1 MGRRPTNELEAERSA
16 GTEQEEH
23 AEARSQGNQA
33 EKQMAD
39 PITCDVTGNQ
49 IAKMTITAV
58 QQTEDGSEVSKSL
71 GDSVWYI
78 LLDDG
83 NTTLKPHEK
92 QGKAFRE
99 FAATNQGSKSK
110 NKEYRLKLEKIQ
122 DCQWFA
128 TKNVATVW
136 AIWDYEIQKY
146 THFIKVSNTVDDA
159 FTVEKVSD
167 YSEKEKKVTLTM
179 KPKYEGKDMK
189 SRYLYLADD
198 DVKNMEVDAKKFL
211 EHLENEN
218 EVCKTEKTCLA
229 SLKYLYQHPQFN
241 SDGDFRTQPV
251 VQVNR
256 RLAAGQNWTT
266 DMLELKGM
274 EDLDWRPRL

>member
-1 MGRRPTNELEAERSA
+1 MG
-16 GTEQEEH
+16 
-23 AEARSQGNQA
+23 
-33 EKQMAD
+33 
-39 PITCDVTGNQ
+39 
-49 IAKMTITAV
+49 
-58 QQTEDGSEVSKSL
+58 
-71 GDSVWYI
+71 
-78 LLDDG
+78 
-83 NTTLKPHEK
+83 
-92 QGKAFRE
+92 
-99 FAATNQGSKSK
+99 TNQGSKSK

-159 FTVEKVSD
+159 FIVEKVSD
-167 YSEKEKKVTLTM
+167 YSEKEKKVTLAM

-189 SRYLYLADD
+189 S
-198 DVKNMEVDAKKFL
+198 MEVDAKKFL
-211 EHLENEN
+211 EHLENED
-218 EVCKTEKTCLA
+218 EVCKTEETCLA
-229 SLKYLYQHPQFN
+229 SLKYLYQHPQFG
-241 SDGDFRTQPV
+241 SDGVFRTQPV